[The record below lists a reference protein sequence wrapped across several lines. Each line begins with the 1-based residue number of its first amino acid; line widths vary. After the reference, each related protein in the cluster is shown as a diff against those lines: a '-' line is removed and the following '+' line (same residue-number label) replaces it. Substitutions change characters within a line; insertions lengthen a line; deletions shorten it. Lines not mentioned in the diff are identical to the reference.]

1 MSMLLK
7 QEQQLLSNEVNE
19 IISYRPHWFI
29 RRGNIIFFSIIFLLI
44 AISFVIQYPDIVKV
58 SARITAINAPVLL
71 ETKREGKL
79 EKLFVRNGVEVN
91 EGQVLAFVQ
100 STARHEEVIQ
110 LRQWIM
116 NTEAQ
121 LANESSNRVLID
133 PLPRLTALGDVQA
146 PYQEFE
152 NRYREI
158 KEIVKGGYYEKKK
171 NALQQDMVYLNRI
184 KSTATGQ
191 LQLIEKDQAL
201 QQKEF
206 EAYEKL
212 AEEKVIAPLELNQ
225 YKSKLISKEQ
235 ALKQTET
242 QITNSDISTHN
253 KRKELLE
260 LDKQVTDH
268 WQAFRSALF
277 NLKSRVEEWI
287 QQYII
292 MASVSGRLEFISAL
306 QESQLLNSGQ
316 FLFYIQPGQTV
327 FYAEMKAGQT
337 GIGKIKQE
345 QKVIIKLYGYP
356 EAEFGFIEGSVAY
369 IASMPNER
377 DSFQLKAD
385 LSKGLITSYNKQIY
399 FRNNLSASAEIITD
413 DRRLIDRM
421 MGQLKQI
428 WKR

>member
-1 MSMLLK
+1 MLLK